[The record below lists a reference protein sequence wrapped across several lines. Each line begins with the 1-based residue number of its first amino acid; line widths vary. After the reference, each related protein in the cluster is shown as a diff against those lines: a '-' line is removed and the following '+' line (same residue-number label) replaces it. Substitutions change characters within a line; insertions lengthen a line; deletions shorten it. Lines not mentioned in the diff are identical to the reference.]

1 MSGLFTVIAPL
12 MKQFRISRA
21 RRIKRVFPDIDDRS
35 IVDVGGSLHFW
46 SFVQSEIK
54 PKQVLIYNIA
64 LDRQFNPDNL
74 GRETANIRATVYDG
88 KHIPVNDK
96 QIDIL
101 ICNSVIEHVP
111 PADRAGLAREIARVA
126 RNYIIQTP
134 AKAFPVEL
142 HFLMPFLHW
151 LPRPVGRVLA
161 KFSPFGLVERDATL
175 IRKVFDE
182 TNLLS
187 AKEFRRLFP
196 EGQFIIERFLFLP
209 KSYLIIN
216 KTATG

>member
-1 MSGLFTVIAPL
+1 MPDLFKAISPF

-21 RRIKRVFPDIDDRS
+21 RRIKRVFPDIDNRS
-35 IVDVGGSLHFW
+35 IADVGGSLHFW
-46 SFVQSEIK
+46 RFVKSEMQ
-54 PKQVLIYNIA
+54 PKQIMIYNIA
-64 LDRQFNPDNL
+64 LDRQFDS
-74 GRETANIRATVYDG
+74 ANIGQGADNIQATIYDG

-111 PADRAGLAREIARVA
+111 PDDRVGLAREITRVA

-134 AKAFPVEL
+134 AKGFPVEL

-151 LPRPVGRVLA
+151 LPRPMGRALA
-161 KFSPFGLVERDATL
+161 RFSPFGLVERNAML
-175 IRKVFDE
+175 ARQLFDE

-187 AKEFRRLFP
+187 AKEFRSLFP
-196 EGQFIIERFLFLP
+196 EGQFIIERFLFMP

-216 KTATG
+216 KTVT

>member
-1 MSGLFTVIAPL
+1 MSGLFTVISPL
-12 MKQFRISRA
+12 MKRFRISRA
-21 RRIKRVFPDIDDRS
+21 RRIKRFFPDIDDRS

-46 SFVQSEIK
+46 KFVQSEIK
-54 PKQVLIYNIA
+54 PKQITIYNIA
-64 LDRQFNPDNL
+64 LDRQFNPDNI
-74 GRETANIRATVYDG
+74 GRETANIQATVYDG
-88 KHIPVNDK
+88 KHLPVNDK

-111 PADRAGLAREIARVA
+111 PPDRVGLAREISRVA

-134 AKAFPVEL
+134 AKEFPVEL

-151 LPRPVGRVLA
+151 LPRSVGRGLA
-161 KFSPFGLVERDATL
+161 TFSPFGLVERNATVTRQL
-175 IRKVFDE
+175 FDE

-187 AKEFRRLFP
+187 AREFRGLFP
-196 EGQFIIERFLFLP
+196 EGKFVIERFLFLP

-216 KTATG
+216 KATT

>member
-1 MSGLFTVIAPL
+1 MSGLFTIIAPI

-21 RRIKRVFPDIDDRS
+21 RLIKRAFPDINDRS

-46 SFVQSEIK
+46 TFVKSEIK
-54 PKQVLIYNIA
+54 PKQIMIYNIA
-64 LDRQFNPDNL
+64 LDQQFNPDSV
-74 GRETANIRATVYDG
+74 GQQTDNIQATVYDG

-111 PADRAGLAREIARVA
+111 PSDRAGLAREITRVA

-134 AKAFPVEL
+134 AKEFPVEL

-151 LPRPVGRVLA
+151 LPRPIGRVVA
-161 KFSPFGLVERDATL
+161 QFSPFGLVERNAKLT
-175 IRKVFDE
+175 RQVFDE

-196 EGQFIIERFLFLP
+196 EGQFVIERFLFLP

-216 KTATG
+216 KAATQ

>member
-1 MSGLFTVIAPL
+1 MSGLFTVISPF
-12 MKQFRISRA
+12 MKAFRISRA
-21 RRIKRVFPDIDDRS
+21 RRIKRFFPDIDNRS
-35 IVDVGGSLHFW
+35 VADVGGSLHFW
-46 SFVQSEIK
+46 GFVKSEIK
-54 PKQVLIYNIA
+54 PKRIMIYNIA

-74 GRETANIRATVYDG
+74 GRDSDDIQATVYDG

-111 PADRAGLAREIARVA
+111 PPERIGLAREITRVA

-134 AKAFPVEL
+134 AKSFPVEL

-151 LPRPVGRVLA
+151 LPRPMGRVVA
-161 KFSPFGLVERDATL
+161 KFSPFGLVERNAALTRQL
-175 IRKVFDE
+175 FDE
-182 TNLLS
+182 TNLLT

-196 EGQFIIERFLFLP
+196 EGQFVIERFLFLP
-209 KSYLIIN
+209 KSYLII
-216 KTATG
+216 KAAI

>member
-1 MSGLFTVIAPL
+1 MSGLFTFISPL

-21 RRIKRVFPDIDDRS
+21 RRIKRFFPDIDNRS
-35 IVDVGGSLHFW
+35 IADLGGSLHFW

-54 PKQVLIYNIA
+54 PKQVMIYNIA
-64 LDRQFNPDNL
+64 LDRQFNPDNV
-74 GRETANIRATVYDG
+74 GRESNNIQASVYDG

-101 ICNSVIEHVP
+101 ICNSVIEHVAP
-111 PADRAGLAREIARVA
+111 PDRVELAREIKRVA

-134 AKAFPVEL
+134 AKEFPVEL

-151 LPRPVGRVLA
+151 LPRPIGRLLA
-161 KFSPFGLVERDATL
+161 KISPFGLVERNAMVTRQL
-175 IRKVFDE
+175 FDE

-187 AKEFRRLFP
+187 AREFRRLFP
-196 EGQFIIERFLFLP
+196 EGHFVTERFLFLP

-216 KTATG
+216 KAAT

>member
-1 MSGLFTVIAPL
+1 MSGLFTIIAPI

-35 IVDVGGSLHFW
+35 IADVGGSLHFW
-46 SFVQSEIK
+46 TFVKSEIK
-54 PKQVLIYNIA
+54 PKQIMIYNIA
-64 LDRQFNPDNL
+64 LDRQFNPDNIV
-74 GRETANIRATVYDG
+74 RETDNVQATIYDG

-111 PADRAGLAREIARVA
+111 PPDRAGLAREISRVA

-134 AKAFPVEL
+134 AKEFPLEL

-151 LPRPVGRVLA
+151 LPRPVGRVLS
-161 KFSPFGLVERDATL
+161 KFSPFGLVERDAALTRQL
-175 IRKVFDE
+175 FDQ

-196 EGQFIIERFLFLP
+196 EGQFVIERFLFLP
-209 KSYLIIN
+209 KSYLIIS
-216 KTATG
+216 KAATS